1 MYDVLNIIAYI
12 VLLNIF
18 VTISEVLYTY
28 EDIKLCKGYEMTT
41 VNTLKTVFLITLMTV
56 LLVFIGN
63 LIGGKTGMI
72 IALVFAVGMNFF
84 SYWFSD
90 KIVLK
95 MYKAEEVNEA
105 TNPRLYTIVRNL
117 ATRAGL
123 PMPKVYIIMSGT
135 PNAFATGR
143 NKNHAAVAVTN
154 TLMNMLDDDE
164 LAGVIGHELAHI
176 YGKDILIG
184 TIVAMMAG
192 TIMTI
197 VDIFQWSMI
206 LGGGNSDDEEGGN
219 PLGFIGSIAMIILAP
234 LAATLIQMAVSRS
247 REYIADQ
254 RGAQFCG
261 NPRALASALH
271 KIAYGVEMHPM
282 VEAKP
287 ATAHMFI
294 ANPFAGQKMMSLF
307 STHPPIDDRIEKLM
321 SMAST
326 RSGRAY

>member
-1 MYDVLNIIAYI
+1 
-12 VLLNIF
+12 
-18 VTISEVLYTY
+18 
-28 EDIKLCKGYEMTT
+28 MTT

-63 LIGGKTGMI
+63 LIGGRTGMI

-90 KIVLK
+90 KMVLK

-105 TNPRLYTIVRNL
+105 SNPRLYRIVRTL
-117 ATRAGL
+117 AARAGL
-123 PMPKVYIIMSGT
+123 PMPKVYIIMNGS

-154 TLMNMLDDDE
+154 TLMDMLDDDE

-206 LGGGNSDDEEGGN
+206 LGGGNSDDEGS
-219 PLGFIGSIAMIILAP
+219 PLGIIGSIAMIILAP

-271 KIAYGVEMHPM
+271 KIAYGIQMHPM
-282 VEAKP
+282 NEAKP
-287 ATAHMFI
+287 TTAHMFI
-294 ANPFAGQKMMSLF
+294 ESPFSGQKMMSLF
-307 STHPPIDDRIEKLM
+307 STHPAVDDRIEKLM
-321 SMAST
+321 AMANT

>member
-1 MYDVLNIIAYI
+1 
-12 VLLNIF
+12 
-18 VTISEVLYTY
+18 
-28 EDIKLCKGYEMTT
+28 MTT
-41 VNTLKTVFLITLMTV
+41 ANTLKTVFLITLMTV
-56 LLVFIGN
+56 LLVFIGD
-63 LIGGKTGMI
+63 LIGGTTGM
-72 IALVFAVGMNFF
+72 VFALIFSLGMNFF

-90 KIVLK
+90 KVVLK
-95 MYKAEEVNEA
+95 MYHAEEV
-105 TNPRLYTIVRNL
+105 TQSSNPRLYSIVRNL
-117 ATRAGL
+117 AARAQL
-123 PMPKVYIIMSGT
+123 PMPKVYIIKNGS

-154 TLMNMLDDDE
+154 TVMDMLDDDE

-192 TIMTI
+192 SIMTI
-197 VDIFQWSMI
+197 VNIFQWSMI
-206 LGGGNSDDEEGGN
+206 FGGGNSDDEEGG
-219 PLGFIGSIAMIILAP
+219 LGMLGSIAMIIFAP
-234 LAATLIQMAVSRS
+234 IAATIIQMAVSRS

-271 KIAYGVEMHPM
+271 KIAYGIERHPM

-287 ATAHMFI
+287 ETAHMFI
-294 ANPFAGQKMMSLF
+294 ESPFTGQKMMSLF

-321 SMAST
+321 NMANS
-326 RSGRAY
+326 RSVKAY

>member
-1 MYDVLNIIAYI
+1 MYDVLNNIAYK

-18 VTISEVLYTY
+18 VTISELVYTY
-28 EDIKLCKGYEMTT
+28 EDTKLCKGYKMTT

-72 IALVFAVGMNFF
+72 IALIFAVGMNFF

-105 TNPRLYTIVRNL
+105 GNPRLYRIVRNL

-123 PMPKVYIIMSGT
+123 PMPKVYIIMNGS

-154 TLMNMLDDDE
+154 TLMDMLDDDE

-206 LGGGNSDDEEGGN
+206 LGGGSSDDDGS
-219 PLGFIGSIAMIILAP
+219 PLGIAGSIAMIILAP

-271 KIAYGVEMHPM
+271 KIAYGIQMHPM
-282 VEAKP
+282 NEAKP

-294 ANPFAGQKMMSLF
+294 ESPFSGQKMMSLF
-307 STHPPIDDRIEKLM
+307 STHPAVDDRIEKLM
-321 SMAST
+321 AMANA

>member
-1 MYDVLNIIAYI
+1 
-12 VLLNIF
+12 
-18 VTISEVLYTY
+18 
-28 EDIKLCKGYEMTT
+28 MTT

-63 LIGGKTGMI
+63 LIGGRTGMI
-72 IALVFAVGMNFF
+72 IALVFAVGMNFL

-90 KIVLK
+90 KMVLK

-105 TNPRLYTIVRNL
+105 SNPRLYRIVRTL
-117 ATRAGL
+117 AVRAGL
-123 PMPKVYIIMSGT
+123 PMPKVYIIMNGS

-154 TLMNMLDDDE
+154 TLMDMLDDDE

-206 LGGGNSDDEEGGN
+206 LGGGNSDDEGS
-219 PLGFIGSIAMIILAP
+219 PLGIIGSIAMIILAP

-261 NPRALASALH
+261 HPRSVAPALH
-271 KIAYGVEMHPM
+271 KIAYGIQMHPM
-282 VEAKP
+282 NEAKP

-294 ANPFAGQKMMSLF
+294 ESPFSGQKMMSLF
-307 STHPPIDDRIEKLM
+307 STHPAVDDRIEKLM
-321 SMAST
+321 AMANT

>member
-1 MYDVLNIIAYI
+1 
-12 VLLNIF
+12 
-18 VTISEVLYTY
+18 
-28 EDIKLCKGYEMTT
+28 MTT

-63 LIGGKTGMI
+63 LIGGRTGMI

-90 KIVLK
+90 KMVLK

-105 TNPRLYTIVRNL
+105 SNPRLYRIVRTL
-117 ATRAGL
+117 AARAGL
-123 PMPKVYIIMSGT
+123 PMPKVYIIMNGS

-154 TLMNMLDDDE
+154 TLMDMLDDDE

-206 LGGGNSDDEEGGN
+206 LGGGNSDDEGS
-219 PLGFIGSIAMIILAP
+219 PLGIIGSIAMIILAP

-271 KIAYGVEMHPM
+271 KIAYGIQMHPM
-282 VEAKP
+282 NEAKP

-294 ANPFAGQKMMSLF
+294 ESPFSGQKMMSLF
-307 STHPPIDDRIEKLM
+307 STHPAVDDRIEKLM
-321 SMAST
+321 AMANT

>member
-1 MYDVLNIIAYI
+1 
-12 VLLNIF
+12 
-18 VTISEVLYTY
+18 
-28 EDIKLCKGYEMTT
+28 MTT

-63 LIGGKTGMI
+63 LIGGRTGMI

-105 TNPRLYTIVRNL
+105 SNPRLYRIVRNL

-123 PMPKVYIIMSGT
+123 PMPKVYIIMNGT

-206 LGGGNSDDEEGGN
+206 LGGGNSDNEDGN

-254 RGAQFCG
+254 RGAEFCG
-261 NPRALASALH
+261 NPKALASALH
-271 KIAYGVEMHPM
+271 KIAYGIEMHPM
-282 VEAKP
+282 AEANP

-294 ANPFAGQKMMSLF
+294 ANTFAGQKMMSLF
-307 STHPPIDDRIEKLM
+307 STHPPIDDRINKLVT
-321 SMAST
+321 MANS

>member
-1 MYDVLNIIAYI
+1 
-12 VLLNIF
+12 
-18 VTISEVLYTY
+18 
-28 EDIKLCKGYEMTT
+28 MTT

-63 LIGGKTGMI
+63 LIGGRTGMI
-72 IALVFAVGMNFF
+72 IALVFAVGMNFL

-90 KIVLK
+90 KMVLK

-105 TNPRLYTIVRNL
+105 SNPRLYRIVRTL
-117 ATRAGL
+117 AARAGL
-123 PMPKVYIIMSGT
+123 PMPKVYIIMNGS

-154 TLMNMLDDDE
+154 TLMDMLDDDE

-206 LGGGNSDDEEGGN
+206 LGGGNSDDEGS
-219 PLGFIGSIAMIILAP
+219 PLGIIGSIAMIILAP

-271 KIAYGVEMHPM
+271 KIAYGIQMHPM
-282 VEAKP
+282 NEAKP

-294 ANPFAGQKMMSLF
+294 ESPFSGQKMMSLF
-307 STHPPIDDRIEKLM
+307 STHPAVDDRIEKLM
-321 SMAST
+321 AMANT

>member
-1 MYDVLNIIAYI
+1 
-12 VLLNIF
+12 
-18 VTISEVLYTY
+18 
-28 EDIKLCKGYEMTT
+28 MTT
-41 VNTLKTVFLITLMTV
+41 TNTIKTVFLIVLMTALLIVIGRV
-56 LLVFIGN
+56 L
-63 LIGGKTGMI
+63 GGSTGMF
-72 IALVFAVGMNFF
+72 IAFVFAIGMNFF

-90 KIVLK
+90 KIVLR
-95 MYKAEEVNEA
+95 MYNAQEVTAAE
-105 TNPRLYTIVRNL
+105 NPRLYNIVSRL
-117 ATRAGL
+117 AQRANL
-123 PMPKVYIIMSGT
+123 PMPKVYIIPSGT

-154 TLMNMLDDDE
+154 TLMDMLDDEE

-206 LGGGNSDDEEGGN
+206 LGGGSSDDEEGGN

-271 KIAYGVEMHPM
+271 KIAYGIQMHPM
-282 VEAKP
+282 NEAKP

-294 ANPFAGQKMMSLF
+294 ESPFSGQKMMSLF
-307 STHPPIDDRIEKLM
+307 STHPAVDDRIEKLM
-321 SMAST
+321 AMANS

>member
-1 MYDVLNIIAYI
+1 
-12 VLLNIF
+12 
-18 VTISEVLYTY
+18 
-28 EDIKLCKGYEMTT
+28 MTT
-41 VNTLKTVFLITLMTV
+41 ANTLKTVFLITLMTV
-56 LLVFIGN
+56 LLVVIGN
-63 LIGGKTGMI
+63 LIGGRTGMI
-72 IALVFAVGMNFF
+72 IALIFAVGMNFF

-95 MYKAEEVNEA
+95 MYKAEEVSEA
-105 TNPRLYTIVRNL
+105 SNPRLYSIVRNL

-123 PMPKVYIIMSGT
+123 PMPKVYIIMNGS

-164 LAGVIGHELAHI
+164 LAGVIGHELGHI

-192 TIMTI
+192 TIMTL

-206 LGGGNSDDEEGGN
+206 LGGGRSDDEEGN
-219 PLGFIGSIAMIILAP
+219 PLGMVGSIAMIILAP

-261 NPRALASALH
+261 NPKALASALH
-271 KIAYGVEMHPM
+271 KIAYGIEMHPM
-282 VEAKP
+282 TEAKP

-294 ANPFAGQKMMSLF
+294 ESPFAGGQKMASLF
-307 STHPPIDDRIEKLM
+307 STHPPIDDRIAKLM
-321 SMAST
+321 EMSAT
-326 RSGRAY
+326 GSGRVY

>member
-1 MYDVLNIIAYI
+1 
-12 VLLNIF
+12 
-18 VTISEVLYTY
+18 
-28 EDIKLCKGYEMTT
+28 MTT

-63 LIGGKTGMI
+63 LIGGRTGMI
-72 IALVFAVGMNFF
+72 IALVFAVGMNFL

-90 KIVLK
+90 KMVLK

-105 TNPRLYTIVRNL
+105 SNPRLYRIVRTL
-117 ATRAGL
+117 AVRAGL
-123 PMPKVYIIMSGT
+123 PMPKVYIIMNGS

-154 TLMNMLDDDE
+154 TLMDMLDDDE

-206 LGGGNSDDEEGGN
+206 LGGGNSDDEGS
-219 PLGFIGSIAMIILAP
+219 PLGIIGSIAMIILAP

-271 KIAYGVEMHPM
+271 KIAYGIQMHPM
-282 VEAKP
+282 NEAKP

-294 ANPFAGQKMMSLF
+294 ESPFSGQKMMSLF
-307 STHPPIDDRIEKLM
+307 STHPAVDDRIEKLM
-321 SMAST
+321 AMANT